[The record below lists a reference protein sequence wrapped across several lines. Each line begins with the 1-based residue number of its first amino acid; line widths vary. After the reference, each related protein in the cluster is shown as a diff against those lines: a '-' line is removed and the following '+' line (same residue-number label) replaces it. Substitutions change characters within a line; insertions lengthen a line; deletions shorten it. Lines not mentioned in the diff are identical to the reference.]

1 MPARPVPF
9 CLSAPV
15 RAKKGRMESANRGR
29 RAGTPSQVQGP
40 RTGPG
45 TRFASHPVPV
55 HTIHGRNGMA
65 KTDGRRSAG
74 RGGVRRPFAAGPL
87 WLVHQQLAA
96 VSAWHGMAS
105 KECRAETRRRWRRN
119 RTYAHPPVP
128 NRATEPLAAGRES
141 SRNGTNGMRGAAGAA
156 AGRTLWHARHPPG
169 CPQCSTADSSRLQA
183 HVSFHQNVQTAQ
195 PSSSARRN
203 SSM

>member
-40 RTGPG
+40 RTGPA

-96 VSAWHGMAS
+96 VSAWHGIQRVPRGDE
-105 KECRAETRRRWRRN
+105 KEVAAEQDVRAPARPEPCNGTACCWPRKQPERDKRN
-119 RTYAHPPVP
+119 ERSCWGRGRPDAVARTPPARVPPV
-128 NRATEPLAAGRES
+128 
-141 SRNGTNGMRGAAGAA
+141 
-156 AGRTLWHARHPPG
+156 
-169 CPQCSTADSSRLQA
+169 
-183 HVSFHQNVQTAQ
+183 
-195 PSSSARRN
+195 
-203 SSM
+203 